1 MILAIDVGNTT
12 TVVGLFKEKEL
23 RRHWRLVSERKTSD
37 EVGIL
42 LLNLLSLSS
51 VGISELEGAA
61 LSSVVPSLDGVI
73 SEAVENYLNIPCLK
87 VSSDMDLGIEIAY
100 KNRWEVGAD
109 RLVNSIAGI
118 HRHGSP
124 LVVVDFGTAITLD
137 VISPEGAYLGGT
149 ISPGLVTGM
158 DALFGKTSKLPQVAL
173 EAPDKVIGESTIS
186 AIQSGIVYG
195 NAGAVDALV
204 RRIWNQLGV
213 SSPVVATGGHAA
225 TVAKVSETI
234 TAVDPWLT
242 LEGLRLIY
250 SRLGGA
256 V

>member
-1 MILAIDVGNTT
+1 MILTIDVGNTT
-12 TVVGLFKEKEL
+12 TVVGLFRGDEL
-23 RRHWRLVSERKTSD
+23 VRHWRLVSERKTSD

-42 LLNLLSLSS
+42 LLNLLTLSS
-51 VGISELEGAA
+51 IPPSEIKGAA
-61 LSSVVPSLDGVI
+61 LSSVVPSLDGII
-73 SEAVENYLNIPCLK
+73 SEAVQNYLSVPCVK
-87 VSSDMDLGIEIAY
+87 VSSDLDLGIEIAY

-109 RLVNSIAGI
+109 RLVNSVAGV
-118 HRHGSP
+118 HRYGSP

-149 ISPGLVTGM
+149 ISPGLVTSM

-173 EAPDKVIGESTIS
+173 EAPERVIGDSTML
-186 AIQSGIVYG
+186 AIQSGVVYG
-195 NAGAVDALV
+195 TAGAVDALV
-204 RRIWNQLGV
+204 RRIWDQLGV
-213 SSPVVATGGHAA
+213 TSPVVATGGHAA
-225 TVAKVSETI
+225 TVAKVSSTI
-234 TAVDPWLT
+234 TYVDHWLT